1 MFKPR
6 RIHRREEQ
14 KDRLYDALRKLY
26 ADGVRVCTG
35 RPAAAARPAPPVRTI
50 QSPPATRRVR
60 DDEPLSLETDGA
72 SSAFDPYNHR
82 AR

>member
-26 ADGVRVCTG
+26 AEGVRVCKG
-35 RPAAAARPAPPVRTI
+35 RPAPTIKPARPAQAAPAVR
-50 QSPPATRRVR
+50 PAMG
-60 DDEPLSLETDGA
+60 DEPLILEIDDVA
-72 SSAFDPYNHR
+72 ACDPYNR
-82 AR
+82 GAR